1 MVIFAYYSNKS
12 IVNMEHNK
20 IYSKKD
26 VANAIIELVEYIKKY
41 RLSSVYSSNMSDEA
55 KDIIMN
61 HTEDLEWL
69 FENLKE

>member
-1 MVIFAYYSNKS
+1 
-12 IVNMEHNK
+12 METK
-20 IYSKKD
+20 TIYSKKE
-26 VANAIIELVEYIKKY
+26 VANAIIELVDYIKKY

>member
-1 MVIFAYYSNKS
+1 
-12 IVNMEHNK
+12 MEHNK

-41 RLSSVYSSNMSDEA
+41 RLSSVYGSSMSDEA